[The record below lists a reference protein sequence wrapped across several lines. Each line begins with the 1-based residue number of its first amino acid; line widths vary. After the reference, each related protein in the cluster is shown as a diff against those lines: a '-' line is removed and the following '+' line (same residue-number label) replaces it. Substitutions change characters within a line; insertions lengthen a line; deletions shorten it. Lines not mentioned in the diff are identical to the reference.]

1 MSDPNP
7 SEPNPAS
14 PAAGSPEAGGPPAD
28 PLSRPLLLP
37 LTPPAPPERPQYEFD
52 DAQNRVITDLA
63 LAIVWVRLPLL
74 VAALLQAV
82 IATGLAFRI
91 PRDGAHVVGVL
102 GHGLAAVVC
111 FMLARWLLHAAE
123 AFARITTTAGRDIS
137 HLMAALRNLGA
148 WFDLLAF
155 FVKLYLVLLGL
166 IALVLLFGLL
176 AGAFRGPA

>member
-1 MSDPNP
+1 MSDHTP
-7 SEPNPAS
+7 SEATAAAPA
-14 PAAGSPEAGGPPAD
+14 E
-28 PLSRPLLLP
+28 
-37 LTPPAPPERPQYEFD
+37 APPVDSRPQYEFN
-52 DAQNRVITDLA
+52 DAQNRVINDLA

-111 FMLARWLLHAAE
+111 FMLAGWLRRAAD
-123 AFARITTTAGRDIS
+123 AFARITTTAGSDIS
-137 HLMAALRNLGA
+137 HLMTALRNLGA

-166 IALVLLFGLL
+166 LALILLFGLL
-176 AGAFRGPA
+176 AGAFRGPV